1 MGKYTIATGKMPFSN
16 ATLSL
21 AETSP
26 FRYHK
31 GMKHLL
37 FIALFLLFS
46 ASACAEE
53 TGGKASL
60 QKGKKA
66 FDNGRY
72 EEAISSLSLAG
83 EEFPLL
89 GDYALLWLAEAYN
102 ENKNHRESLNAIRS
116 LLKKY
121 PESPLSKKARC
132 MEISKSA
139 ELSEDRTGDLF
150 ETYLSDYAGDME
162 MKYFYAKW
170 LKKQGKIQAAKPL
183 FKDIYIRAG
192 AFAIQAYSELSPE
205 EISTGDMLQRGSN
218 LNDRLDF
225 TDAESLL
232 RTALSQ
238 DDGTLKDEILKKL
251 GVSLFRQKKYRE
263 AADIYRK
270 AGEKYWEVRSLYR
283 ARDKEAVYALIDEM
297 MTMKDPRFASLLLA
311 VAADKRRAGNI
322 KESLDLYEHV
332 LESFPRSR
340 EDTLWGIGWT
350 YYLSGEYAKSAE
362 IFTKLHSI
370 NDDPQYLYWK
380 ARSIESAGEDTA
392 DLYPRQIP
400 EKRDFYS
407 LLSFVRT
414 KKLWQDAAANT
425 RHKFRK
431 PSMPAKASPDSFK
444 ELGRVEVLLE
454 FGLNR
459 EAVSE
464 LIHLSKHTGSLE
476 EFISLCS
483 KFEELDEYKHSVR
496 LAAKKSP
503 SSEQLYG
510 FLYPLAYWDTVISLS
525 ERYHVDPFLVL
536 SLIREESRFDAEAK
550 SPAGALGLMQLMP
563 QTAYRLDKTVHL
575 KIQSNRDIYHVRNNL
590 HLGISYLSQLIQE
603 FGSYPHAIAA
613 YNAGEETVRKWAAN
627 GQYKQVDEFIE
638 DIPYTETRNYVK
650 RVLTTFFEYNRLF
663 FPAEE
668 RPDESLEKL

>member
-1 MGKYTIATGKMPFSN
+1 MPFSKS
-16 ATLSL
+16 TLTL
-21 AETSP
+21 AETSS

-31 GMKHLL
+31 GMKRLL

-53 TGGKASL
+53 TGGKVSL
-60 QKGKKA
+60 QKGKRA
-66 FDNGRY
+66 LDSGRY

-83 EEFPLL
+83 KEFPLL
-89 GDYALLWLAEAYN
+89 GDYALFWLAEAYY
-102 ENKNHRESLNAIRS
+102 ENRNHSESLNAIRS

-121 PESPLSKKARC
+121 PESPLIRKARS
-132 MEISKSA
+132 MEISESA
-139 ELSEDRTGDLF
+139 ELSEDNTGDLF
-150 ETYLSDYAGDME
+150 KAYLSDFAGDTE
-162 MKYFYAKW
+162 MKYLYAKW

-183 FKDIYIRAG
+183 FKDIYISAG
-192 AFAIQAYSELSPE
+192 AFANPAYSELNPE

-218 LNDRLDF
+218 LNDKLDF
-225 TDAESLL
+225 KDAESLL
-232 RTALSQ
+232 RAALAR
-238 DDGTLKDEILKKL
+238 DDGKLKYEILKKL
-251 GVSLFRQKKYRE
+251 GGSLFRQKKYRE
-263 AADIYRK
+263 AADIYQK

-297 MTMKDPRFASLLLA
+297 LTMKDPRFASLLLA
-311 VAADKRRAGNI
+311 IAADKRRAGNI

-350 YYLSGEYAKSAE
+350 YYLSGEYTKSAE
-362 IFTKLHSI
+362 IFAKLHSM

-380 ARSIESAGEDTA
+380 ARSLESAGENTA
-392 DLYPRQIP
+392 DLYPRNIP
-400 EKRDFYS
+400 EKRDFYR
-407 LLSFVRT
+407 LLSYART
-414 KKLWQDAAANT
+414 RELWQDAAANT
-425 RHKFRK
+425 RHKFK
-431 PSMPAKASPDSFK
+431 KTSMPAKSSPTSFK
-444 ELGRVEVLLE
+444 EIERVEVLLE

-464 LIHLSKHTGSLE
+464 LIHLSKHADSSE
-476 EFISLCS
+476 EFISLCA
-483 KFEELDEYKHSVR
+483 KFEALNEYKHSVR
-496 LAAKKSP
+496 LAAKKSS

-510 FLYPLAYWDTVISLS
+510 FLYPLAYWDTVASLS

-563 QTAYRLDKTVHL
+563 QTAYRLDRTIHL
-575 KIQSNRDIYHVRNNL
+575 GIQHTGDIYHVKNNL
-590 HLGISYLSQLIQE
+590 HLGISYLSRLIQE

-613 YNAGEETVRKWAAN
+613 YNAGEEAVRKWTAN
-627 GQYKQVDEFIE
+627 GRYKEVDEFIE

-663 FPAEE
+663 SPAEE

>member
-1 MGKYTIATGKMPFSN
+1 MPFSH

-21 AETSP
+21 AETSS

-31 GMKHLL
+31 GMKRLL
-37 FIALFLLFS
+37 LIALFLLFS

-60 QKGKKA
+60 QKGKRA
-66 FDNGRY
+66 LDSGRY

-83 EEFPLL
+83 KEFPLL
-89 GDYALLWLAEAYN
+89 GDYALFWLAEAYY
-102 ENKNHRESLNAIRS
+102 ENRNHSESLNAIRS

-121 PESPLSKKARC
+121 PDSPLIRKARS
-132 MEISKSA
+132 MEISESA

-150 ETYLSDYAGDME
+150 EAYLSDYAGDTE
-162 MKYFYAKW
+162 MKYLYAKW
-170 LKKQGKIQAAKPL
+170 LKKQGKIKAAKPL
-183 FKDIYIRAG
+183 FKDIYISAG
-192 AFAIQAYSELSPE
+192 AFADLAYSELSPE

-218 LNDRLDF
+218 LNDKLDF
-225 TDAESLL
+225 KDAESLL

-238 DDGTLKDEILKKL
+238 DDGKLKYDILKKL
-251 GVSLFRQKKYRE
+251 GFSLFRQKKYRE
-263 AADIYRK
+263 AADIYQK

-283 ARDKEAVYALIDEM
+283 ARDKETVYALIDEM
-297 MTMKDPRFASLLLA
+297 LTMKDPRFASLLLA

-350 YYLSGEYAKSAE
+350 YYLSGEYTKSAE
-362 IFTKLHSI
+362 IFAKLHSM

-380 ARSIESAGEDTA
+380 ARSMESAGENTA
-392 DLYPRQIP
+392 DLYPRHIR

-407 LLSFVRT
+407 LLSYART
-414 KKLWQDAAANT
+414 SELWQDAAANT
-425 RHKFRK
+425 RHKFKK
-431 PSMPAKASPDSFK
+431 PSMPAKSSPASFK
-444 ELGRVEVLLE
+444 EMERVEVLLE

-464 LIHLSKHTGSLE
+464 LIHLSKHTGSPE
-476 EFISLCS
+476 EFISLCA
-483 KFEELDEYKHSVR
+483 KFEALDEYKHSVR
-496 LAAKKSP
+496 LAAKKAS

-510 FLYPLAYWDTVISLS
+510 FLYPLAYWDTVVSLS

-563 QTAYRLDKTVHL
+563 QTAYRLNRTVHL
-575 KIQSNRDIYHVRNNL
+575 GIRNTGDIYHVRNNL

-613 YNAGEETVRKWAAN
+613 YNAGEEAVRKWTAN
-627 GQYKQVDEFIE
+627 GRYKEVDEFIE

-663 FPAEE
+663 SPAEE
-668 RPDESLEKL
+668 TPDESLEKL

>member
-1 MGKYTIATGKMPFSN
+1 MPFSK
-16 ATLSL
+16 ATLTL
-21 AETSP
+21 AETSS

-31 GMKHLL
+31 GMKRLL

-53 TGGKASL
+53 TGGKVSL
-60 QKGKKA
+60 QKGKRA
-66 FDNGRY
+66 LDSGRY

-83 EEFPLL
+83 KEFPLL
-89 GDYALLWLAEAYN
+89 GDYALFWLAEAYY
-102 ENKNHRESLNAIRS
+102 ENRNHSESLNAIRS

-121 PESPLSKKARC
+121 PESPLIRKARS
-132 MEISKSA
+132 MEISESA
-139 ELSEDRTGDLF
+139 ELSEDNTGDLF
-150 ETYLSDYAGDME
+150 KAYLSDFAGDTE
-162 MKYFYAKW
+162 MKYLYAKW

-183 FKDIYIRAG
+183 FKDIYISAG
-192 AFAIQAYSELSPE
+192 AFANPAYSELNPE

-218 LNDRLDF
+218 LNDKLDF
-225 TDAESLL
+225 KDAESLL
-232 RTALSQ
+232 RTALAR
-238 DDGTLKDEILKKL
+238 DDGKLKYEILKKL

-263 AADIYRK
+263 AADIYQK

-283 ARDKEAVYALIDEM
+283 ARDKETVYALIDEM
-297 MTMKDPRFASLLLA
+297 LTMKDPRFASLLLA
-311 VAADKRRAGNI
+311 IAADKRRAGNI

-350 YYLSGEYAKSAE
+350 YYLSGEYTKSAE
-362 IFTKLHSI
+362 IFAKLHSM

-380 ARSIESAGEDTA
+380 ARSLESAGENTA
-392 DLYPRQIP
+392 DLYPRNIP
-400 EKRDFYS
+400 EKRDFYR
-407 LLSFVRT
+407 LLSYART
-414 KKLWQDAAANT
+414 RELWQDAAANT
-425 RHKFRK
+425 RHKFK
-431 PSMPAKASPDSFK
+431 KTSMPAKSSPASFK
-444 ELGRVEVLLE
+444 EIERVEVLLE

-464 LIHLSKHTGSLE
+464 LIHLSKHADSSE
-476 EFISLCS
+476 EFISLCA
-483 KFEELDEYKHSVR
+483 KFEALNEYKHSVR
-496 LAAKKSP
+496 LAAKKSS

-510 FLYPLAYWDTVISLS
+510 FLYPLAYWDTVASLS

-563 QTAYRLDKTVHL
+563 QTAYRLDRTIHL
-575 KIQSNRDIYHVRNNL
+575 GIQHTGDIYHVKNNL
-590 HLGISYLSQLIQE
+590 HLGISYLSRLIQE

-613 YNAGEETVRKWAAN
+613 YNAGEEAVRKWTAN
-627 GQYKQVDEFIE
+627 GRYKEVDEFIE

-663 FPAEE
+663 SPAEE